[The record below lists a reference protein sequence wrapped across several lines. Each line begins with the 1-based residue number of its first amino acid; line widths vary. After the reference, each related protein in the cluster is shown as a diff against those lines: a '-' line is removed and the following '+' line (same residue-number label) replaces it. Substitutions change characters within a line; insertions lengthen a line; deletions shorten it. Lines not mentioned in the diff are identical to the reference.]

1 MRRNGGKPWK
11 IWIQNSRQFSSN
23 ILWSL
28 NLEVSHCYITYP
40 HIPPPTYMAKEE
52 EDIWVWWFRM
62 DGSSRLHGDGLD
74 YLSIDIIIYVPVQQG
89 GSGTGNLCVG
99 DTHSY
104 NIIRSLITYHRIFWL
119 YILWFPV
126 NIPASYHPPLLFVYH
141 SNCWIESSLY
151 YVVSYIII
159 YLYTT
164 MRIYD
169 ERFRLLEFNFLPALL
184 RDAGILIQLPL
195 GGFLAGRHI

>member
-1 MRRNGGKPWK
+1 MISEPR
-11 IWIQNSRQFSSN
+11 
-23 ILWSL
+23 SL
-28 NLEVSHCYITYP
+28 ALLHNLSAYS
-40 HIPPPTYMAKEE
+40 PPTYMAKEE

-169 ERFRLLEFNFLPALL
+169 ERFRLLGFNFLPALL

>member
-99 DTHSY
+99 DTH
-104 NIIRSLITYHRIFWL
+104 L
-119 YILWFPV
+119 
-126 NIPASYHPPLLFVYH
+126 
-141 SNCWIESSLY
+141 
-151 YVVSYIII
+151 
-159 YLYTT
+159 
-164 MRIYD
+164 
-169 ERFRLLEFNFLPALL
+169 
-184 RDAGILIQLPL
+184 
-195 GGFLAGRHI
+195 